1 MILTM
6 TMMKMRKAWWVRSGR
21 AANARCVTEELPC
34 SSLTLNEE
42 EEDSYGEEARFNN
55 ANHTHPHL
63 GPPWMPAWGPLTRQG
78 THFPHS
84 STSCPKSPS
93 RSPTSGDS
101 LHPSAMCILISPA
114 WEQSYSHRLQC
125 WENCQKSLSRSPKKH
140 RKNGK
145 TALLNWAKKGSVGF
159 GWSLHYGLSNGNREF
174 QNV

>member
-1 MILTM
+1 MTMFLTT
-6 TMMKMRKAWWVRSGR
+6 TMMKMMKAWWVRSGR

-114 WEQSYSHRLQC
+114 WEQSYSIHHWVVLGHICGKHWQLAYFVPHKSSLAFLQSLITQKI
-125 WENCQKSLSRSPKKH
+125 ENVC
-140 RKNGK
+140 
-145 TALLNWAKKGSVGF
+145 
-159 GWSLHYGLSNGNREF
+159 YM
-174 QNV
+174 